1 MTTTTSAPPG
11 PVTAPARLA
20 ELRAQVEQFY
30 ADHFH
35 LLDAGHA
42 EEWARTF
49 TPDGVFHLPSRPQPA
64 RGREALAAGV
74 AAAYAGQ
81 RARGEQHRHWHGM
94 VSVREQVDGSLAVRC
109 YAQVIVTPAGGPTR
123 LDLSCA
129 CDDRFEQHEGAW
141 LIAERRVTRD
151 DVAAVGA

>member
-1 MTTTTSAPPG
+1 MTTTTLD
-11 PVTAPARLA
+11 TAVGGAARLA

-35 LLDAGHA
+35 LLDAGQA
-42 EEWARTF
+42 EAWAATF
-49 TPDGVFHLPSRPQPA
+49 TPDGVFHLPSRPEPA
-64 RGREALAAGV
+64 RGRAALAAGV
-74 AAAYAGQ
+74 AAAHAGQ
-81 RARGEQHRHWHGM
+81 RARREQHRHWHGM
-94 VSVREQVDGSLAVRC
+94 VSVREREDGSLDVHC

-129 CDDRFEQHEGAW
+129 CHDRFVRHEGAW

-151 DVAAVGA
+151 DVTAAQD